1 MLKKYKNDSIFHK
14 FDLLLSNCL
23 VTQKK
28 RSIIQHIVQG
38 RERRGDYV

>member
-1 MLKKYKNDSIFHK
+1 MLKKYKNDSFFLK

-23 VTQKK
+23 VTLEK
-28 RSIIQHIVQG
+28 RSIIHIIVQG